1 MFCPKERFNAAYLE
15 VESLHDEVRLMRG
28 RLDDLED
35 SGCSGKVGKNG
46 GTMRNPKKPWSILK
60 QSKTGINRD

>member
-46 GTMRNPKKPWSILK
+46 GNHEEPQKAMEYT
-60 QSKTGINRD
+60 KTI

>member
-35 SGCSGKVGKNG
+35 PGCSGKVGKNG
-46 GTMRNPKKPWSILK
+46 GNHEAPQKAMECT
-60 QSKTGINRD
+60 KTI